1 MEPHQSEPTPPVPE
15 QAASSPEPETHHPG
29 EEKPEPKILPS
40 LSPLASLVVAVFTR
54 QDEVNN
60 ERKITVN
67 PFVSKVASAYE
78 KLRNAMEYREEEVV
92 LRATI
97 ERILR
102 RRLLLGGTAKT
113 TAEPLIR
120 ELIWARYLPDNTV
133 PESAVTRVEE
143 AIDLYLTLRMRVL
156 EKHRIKVGTLNDWIY
171 QLMSSA
177 IEHIVNPNEERQTM
191 TNFMYQVMKDDV
203 AIVDDS
209 EETRDAQVY
218 LAVRRAFARDD
229 IAFLRYHM
237 FLLYFG
243 QLTREN
249 VEQVSH
255 NFVHGLKEITH
266 QLQYPRK
273 DKIHS
278 YIKKRAAAFFILED
292 VLHKHAHELDK
303 ILKNEVSLKDAVFAD
318 CRFRYR
324 GIAKKVRTAV
334 IRSVI
339 FILMTKVIFAF
350 AIEGTYERVLYG
362 HIMWNSI
369 LINTSI
375 PPLLMLAVSFF
386 FRPPGEENS
395 KRILSYIHK
404 LLFDEK
410 PQLGPQLL
418 VKKAADKPNIIFTIL
433 WLSAFLLSFG
443 AIVFVLTSLHFTVIS
458 QIVFIFFIT
467 VVSFLAYRISLSAHL
482 FTVGEKQDI
491 LTPFIDFLFLPVVRV
506 GRRFTQSISQVNFI
520 LFVFDFFIETP
531 FKVFFAFVEQW
542 FKFLHEK
549 SEDLG

>member
-1 MEPHQSEPTPPVPE
+1 MDPNQSQPATPPPAE
-15 QAASSPEPETHHPG
+15 HSAPATPPEPEH
-29 EEKPEPKILPS
+29 KQLPP
-40 LSPLASLVVAVFTR
+40 LSPLASLVVNVFTKH
-54 QDEVNN
+54 EEANN
-60 ERKITVN
+60 ERKVTVN
-67 PFVSKVASAYE
+67 PFVSKVATAYE

-113 TAEPLIR
+113 TAEPLVR

-133 PESAVTRVEE
+133 PESAITKVEQT
-143 AIDLYLTLRMRVL
+143 IDLYLTLRMGVL

-177 IEHIVNPNEERQTM
+177 IEHALNPNEERQTM

-203 AIVDDS
+203 AIVDDT

-229 IAFLRYHM
+229 IAFLRYHL

-243 QLTREN
+243 QLTDNN
-249 VEQVSH
+249 VHHVAQ
-255 NFVHGLKEITH
+255 NFLHGLKEITH
-266 QLQYPRK
+266 QLQYSRK
-273 DKIHS
+273 DKIYS

-292 VLHKHAHELDK
+292 VLHKHSHELDK
-303 ILKNEVSLKDAVFAD
+303 ILELEDALKQAVFAD
-318 CRFRYR
+318 CRFRYQ

-375 PPLLMLAVSFF
+375 PPLLMLVVSIF

-395 KRILSYIHK
+395 RRILAYIHK

-418 VKKAADKPNIIFTIL
+418 VKKNADKPNIIFTIL

-458 QIVFIFFIT
+458 QCVFIFFIT
-467 VVSFLAYRISLSAHL
+467 VVSFLAYRISLAAHL
-482 FTVGEKQDI
+482 FNVGEKQDV